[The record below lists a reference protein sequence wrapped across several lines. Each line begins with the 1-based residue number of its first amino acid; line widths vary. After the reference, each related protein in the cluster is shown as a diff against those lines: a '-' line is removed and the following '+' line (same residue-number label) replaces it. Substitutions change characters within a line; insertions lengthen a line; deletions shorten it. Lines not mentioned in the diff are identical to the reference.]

1 MTRRCAAALAVLLA
15 LQCSENQTQSSD
27 GTEAGGAGAAEAG
40 GAGAAE
46 AGGAGAANAAVV
58 PALPLAPTG
67 IDLRR
72 ADLPYEPEPTVSDA
86 DFAALQAAHRTFA
99 LRLYRELASTAP
111 PEQNLIVSP
120 YSVSRLMAMTYAGAR
135 GNTATE
141 LASVLGFDA
150 APEAVHLA
158 MNRLA
163 KRLRGLAESSKLD
176 LRTVDALWLTEELS
190 PDPAFLDVLSQ
201 QYDTGTFLVDF
212 ADDPEA
218 ARLAINDW
226 VMNWSEGL
234 VPDLVPAGA
243 FHTDTVLALSGV
255 LYFAAPWQ
263 YGFYPD
269 RTTDGAFALPS
280 GETVSVPLMWSE
292 DEYPRAAAADYSAV
306 ELPYADSPVSMIAVL
321 PMTGDLAALE
331 STLDEA
337 RLAEI
342 VDALG
347 ASAGNAGRFS
357 VTMPR
362 FSFDTELD
370 LAAALQ
376 SLGIIDAFNATGAD
390 FSGISSEM
398 PYVQTAVQQTHVAV
412 DEYGTV
418 ATAAAA
424 EFFATVGSYDS
435 IDLTRP
441 FLFFI
446 YDRDTGTALFV
457 GRVADPRAQE

>member
-1 MTRRCAAALAVLLA
+1 MTTRCAAALAVLLA
-15 LQCSENQTQSSD
+15 LQCSKTQNQGGD
-27 GTEAGGAGAAEAG
+27 GTDAGGAGAA
-40 GAGAAE
+40 GAP
-46 AGGAGAANAAVV
+46 VV
-58 PALPLAPTG
+58 PTLPLAPTG
-67 IDLRR
+67 IELRR
-72 ADLPYEPEPTVSDA
+72 AELPYEPEPAVSDA

-111 PEQNLIVSP
+111 PEQSLIVSP
-120 YSVSRLMAMTYAGAR
+120 YSVSRLMAMTYAGAG

-150 APEAVHLA
+150 APEAVHPA
-158 MNRLA
+158 MNLLA
-163 KRLRGLAESSKLD
+163 KRLGGLAESSKLD
-176 LRTVDALWLTEELS
+176 LRAVNALWLTQDLS
-190 PDPAFLDVLSQ
+190 PEPAFLDVLSQ

-212 ADDPEA
+212 ADDPEG

-226 VMNWSEGL
+226 VMDCTEGL
-234 VPDLVPAGA
+234 VPDLIPAGEFGA
-243 FHTDTVLALSGV
+243 DTVLALSGV

-269 RTTDGAFALPS
+269 YTMDGEFVLPS
-280 GETVSVPLMWSE
+280 GAAVSVPLMWSE
-292 DEYPRAAAADYSAV
+292 AEFPRAAGTDYHAV

-321 PMTGDLAALE
+321 PTTGDLAAFE
-331 STLDEA
+331 STLDST
-337 RLAEI
+337 RLVEI
-342 VDALG
+342 ADALG
-347 ASAGNAGRFS
+347 ASAGNSGRFS

-370 LAAALQ
+370 LAAVLQ
-376 SLGIIDAFNATGAD
+376 SLGVIDAFIPMEAD
-390 FSGISSEM
+390 FSGIR
-398 PYVQTAVQQTHVAV
+398 PGGLYVQTAVQQSHVAV

-424 EFFATVGSYDS
+424 EFLPTVGFHDS

-457 GRVADPRAQE
+457 GRVADPRAQG